1 MNWGKS
7 IIAAFLFFALFIGVL
22 VFICMKQE
30 VSLVSKDY
38 YKDEINYQQQ
48 IERLNNAEH
57 LESKP
62 TISILDADVKVSFKK
77 KLAIENGEL
86 SLFRPSDLHL
96 DKKFK
101 FNSSSDSVL
110 NFNASGLPAG
120 MYRAKLMWVM
130 DGKEYYVEQIVNR

>member
-77 KLAIENGEL
+77 
-86 SLFRPSDLHL
+86 L
-96 DKKFK
+96 DATIFP
-101 FNSSSDSVL
+101 VPQA
-110 NFNASGLPAG
+110 NASTT
-120 MYRAKLMWVM
+120 
-130 DGKEYYVEQIVNR
+130 VNNV